1 MLCIKLDI
9 IFWENITMFFPISF
23 FPLYT
28 LFSKVPAKG
37 SKSGDRTV

>member
-1 MLCIKLDI
+1 
-9 IFWENITMFFPISF
+9 MFFPISF

-28 LFSKVPAKG
+28 LFSKVPAHKNKRLCWSRDG